1 MIKMVSFMLSVL
13 HHIKKKK
20 ERRKAGS
27 SPGGHEIGREFQ
39 VEAAACVQ
47 ASVTGEQSEAV
58 GGAGTHHTGLC
69 SPLRA

>member
-39 VEAAACVQ
+39 VEAAACVK
-47 ASVTGEQSEAV
+47 ACRG
-58 GGAGTHHTGLC
+58 
-69 SPLRA
+69 